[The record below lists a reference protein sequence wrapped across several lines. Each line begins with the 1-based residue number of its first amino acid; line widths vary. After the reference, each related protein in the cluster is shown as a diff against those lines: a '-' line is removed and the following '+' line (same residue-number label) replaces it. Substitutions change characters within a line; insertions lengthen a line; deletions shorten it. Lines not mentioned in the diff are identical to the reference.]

1 MIIGNVL
8 FLEESLD
15 RYLRAQEGAV
25 DNHVRQKVSRVDLIK
40 SDAEIVHALLPD
52 ARVAPLKVDF
62 DNPQKDVQE
71 ARVRVHDMF
80 DGMVEIDGVRATRS
94 FAFTGDPGLFRLRT
108 NPYSTTLPHGEISI
122 RRVIIGMSGRNDAE
136 TLKREIDRQEQLLR
150 EYVETSTKQIEVHND
165 KLGALLGEAVA
176 SRRQQ
181 LASLEDL
188 KNRI

>member
-25 DNHVRQKVSRVDLIK
+25 GNHVRQKVSRVDLIK
-40 SDAEIVHALLPD
+40 SDAEIVHALLPE

-62 DNPQKDVQE
+62 DN
-71 ARVRVHDMF
+71 
-80 DGMVEIDGVRATRS
+80 
-94 FAFTGDPGLFRLRT
+94 
-108 NPYSTTLPHGEISI
+108 
-122 RRVIIGMSGRNDAE
+122 
-136 TLKREIDRQEQLLR
+136 
-150 EYVETSTKQIEVHND
+150 
-165 KLGALLGEAVA
+165 LGALLGEAVA

>member
-1 MIIGNVL
+1 
-8 FLEESLD
+8 
-15 RYLRAQEGAV
+15 
-25 DNHVRQKVSRVDLIK
+25 
-40 SDAEIVHALLPD
+40 
-52 ARVAPLKVDF
+52 
-62 DNPQKDVQE
+62 
-71 ARVRVHDMF
+71 
-80 DGMVEIDGVRATRS
+80 
-94 FAFTGDPGLFRLRT
+94 LRT
-108 NPYSTTLPHGEISI
+108 NPYSTTLPHGEISN

-150 EYVETSTKQIEVHND
+150 EYVETSTKQIEAYND